1 MQQPNALIIE
11 MQNGNEK
18 AFSRIYSMYSEAI
31 NGIIYSIVLDSDI
44 AEEVLQDVFVK
55 VWDNSKS
62 YDINKGRFFTWL
74 LNIARNA
81 AIDTTRSK
89 SFKNSKKNL
98 SNANFVDILSGSDS
112 LNRKTNAIGLR
123 KYVDALKPMCIEI
136 INLLFFKGFT
146 QADAAKTL
154 DIPLGTL
161 KTRNRICIQELRTSV
176 LG

>member
-18 AFSRIYSMYSEAI
+18 AFSRVYSLYSEAI
-31 NGIIYSIVLDSDI
+31 HGIIYSIVLDNDL

-55 VWDNSKS
+55 VWRNSKS
-62 YDINKGRFFTWL
+62 YDITKGRFFTWL
-74 LNIARNA
+74 LNIARNS

-112 LNRKTNAIGLR
+112 LNQKTNAIGLR
-123 KYVDALKPMCIEI
+123 KYVDALKPACIEI

-146 QADAAKTL
+146 QVDAAKTL

-161 KTRNRICIQELRTSV
+161 KTRNRNCIQNLRNTV

>member
-18 AFSRIYSMYSEAI
+18 AFSRIYSLYSEAI
-31 NGIIYSIVLDSDI
+31 NGIIYGIVLDSDL
-44 AEEVLQDVFVK
+44 AEEVLQDVFIK
-55 VWDNSKS
+55 VWNNSKS

-74 LNIARNA
+74 LNIARNT

-98 SNANFVDILSGSDS
+98 NNVNFVNILSESDS
-112 LNRKTNAIGLR
+112 LNQKTNAIGLR
-123 KYVDALKPMCIEI
+123 EYVNALKPKCIEI
-136 INLLFFKGFT
+136 IDLLFFKGFT

-154 DIPLGTL
+154 DIPLGTV
-161 KTRNRICIQELRTSV
+161 KTRNRNCIQELRTSV

>member
-11 MQNGNEK
+11 MQKGNEK

-31 NGIIYSIVLDSDI
+31 NGIIYSIVLDSDV

-55 VWDNSKS
+55 VWDNSKF
-62 YDINKGRFFTWL
+62 YDVNKGRFFTWL
-74 LNIARNA
+74 LNIARNT
-81 AIDTTRSK
+81 AIDITRSK

-112 LNRKTNAIGLR
+112 LNQKTNAIGLR

-161 KTRNRICIQELRTSV
+161 KTRNRNCIKELRTSV